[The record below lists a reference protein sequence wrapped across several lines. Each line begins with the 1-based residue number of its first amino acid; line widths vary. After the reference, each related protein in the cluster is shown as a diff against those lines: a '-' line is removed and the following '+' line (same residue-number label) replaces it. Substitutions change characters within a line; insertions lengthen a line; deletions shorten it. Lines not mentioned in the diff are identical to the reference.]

1 VTHLIRN
8 FVVFM
13 IFFLTAFTAA
23 AEGAKVPL
31 PNSGIKIPA
40 PIKGNLIIY
49 RVGFTQCSMFVSDEG
64 MAKGTVQP
72 SCVLLPTHEVPEKG
86 FEFEILDVITT
97 TGD

>member
-1 VTHLIRN
+1 VIR
-8 FVVFM
+8 FIAILLMTISFSV
-13 IFFLTAFTAA
+13 AA
-23 AEGAKVPL
+23 HADAPR
-31 PNSGIKIPA
+31 PNPSIKIPA

-86 FEFEILDVITT
+86 FAFEIIDVITT